1 MRLIEVGRDRAAE
14 AADTLARAML
24 DEPSGRWLLPDP
36 DEFLAVHRELYAALI
51 GLALD
56 EGHVDAWGDPM
67 MGVAVW
73 LERPSIHAAP
83 PTSARAGAVLQ
94 LSVVFPGHA
103 ADRAQRYATVIRQLR
118 ERARPDKH
126 AYLDSMAVVPD
137 YRRHGIASALL
148 AAGHGWA
155 DAARL
160 PCALD
165 TESPGNVS
173 FYQRRGYQ
181 VIAESPVPG
190 SDLRAMAM
198 RRPVPE

>member
-14 AADTLARAML
+14 TVDTLARAML

-36 DEFLAVHRELYAALI
+36 DEFLAVHHELYAALI

-56 EGHVDAWGDPM
+56 EGHVDAWGEPLV
-67 MGVAVW
+67 GVAVW
-73 LERPSIHAAP
+73 LERPSILAARP
-83 PTSARAGAVLQ
+83 PSTGVGTVRQ
-94 LSVVFPGHA
+94 LPEVFPPHA
-103 ADRAQRYATVIRQLR
+103 ADRAERYATVIRQLR

-126 AYLDSMAVVPD
+126 AYLDSMAVLPD
-137 YRRHGIASALL
+137 YRRRGIASALL
-148 AAGHGWA
+148 EAGHRWA

-165 TESPGNVS
+165 TEPPGNVG

-181 VIAESPVPG
+181 VVAELPVPG
-190 SDLRAMAM
+190 SDLRVRAM
-198 RRPVPE
+198 RRPGPE